1 MSAKRKGTKKGV
13 SAFIDKALGIS
24 KKKKKEMTDLAA
36 KRGMTMERLIEV
48 GPDDA
53 SQAFREGYWNIVKG
67 KPKGNFGRGNPELFK
82 EGQEYAKK
90 TAKKHGGKITYKM
103 SGGQVVDAGYE

>member
-1 MSAKRKGTKKGV
+1 M
-13 SAFIDKALGIS
+13 
-24 KKKKKEMTDLAA
+24 KKEMTYLAA

-67 KPKGNFGRGNPELFK
+67 EPKGNFGRGNPERFK

-90 TAKKHGGKITYKM
+90 KKVSNPIDKPC
-103 SGGQVVDAGYE
+103 